1 MPDRV
6 VGVSTK
12 HGSTGRYRKTTSLQH
27 LEKWTDWLCDDKA
40 GPFKA
45 ALAFAVTYCFVQ
57 VVVMTLSSHWAGT
70 GVGVD
75 ESEQLMVM
83 RVLAAGYGSSQPPLY
98 TWLAHL
104 TASLVGTS
112 ILALKIVK
120 YGLLA
125 GGLAAYFTAVR
136 RLGFSNRAAAAAMFG
151 LLLFPQIIWEM
162 QHALTH
168 SVAILCFSSVLF
180 LALVELLKRRSLAAY
195 VLFGLATAAAMLSK
209 YNNVIFLAALLLAA
223 PSLRETRAAIF
234 DRRFPISVVVAL
246 LACLPTFHWSLAHL
260 EDLLLHSDGFG
271 VAEGGSAAA
280 TASLGVFGLGKAIL
294 NFAGLPIAVFAVAF
308 LVAISRPAPSSEP
321 WPWPEKLLWRAIAF
335 ALLITLVVVLAGG
348 VTQFRDR
355 WMLPVFVLLPAALA
369 MRLDAMG
376 DRGRK
381 TQATI
386 VFAGA
391 VLAILVLPVSW
402 YMQVYGGDS
411 RGRIVRMDYH
421 SLYGQLMSEGP
432 VRTVISSWFWAG
444 NLRLVDSDLV
454 VLDDEIP
461 DFAASIRE
469 PAVLVLAADDGEPNS
484 IIFDRIAEA
493 GYAMD
498 TIHRQVAV
506 PQLLG
511 GTLATRQLTITRL
524 HKFTAP

>member
-12 HGSTGRYRKTTSLQH
+12 HGSTGRDGKTTSLQH

-40 GPFKA
+40 GPFNA
-45 ALAFAVTYCFVQ
+45 ALAFSVTYCLVQ

-168 SVAILCFSSVLF
+168 SVAIFCFSSVLF

-223 PSLRETRAAIF
+223 LSLRETRAAIF
-234 DRRFPISVVVAL
+234 DRRFPISVVVAM

-308 LVAISRPAPSSEP
+308 LVAIRRPTPSSEP

-335 ALLITLVVVLAGG
+335 ALLITLAVVLAGG

-484 IIFDRIAEA
+484 IIFDRIAKA

-498 TIHRQVAV
+498 TIHRQVEV

-511 GTLATRQLTITRL
+511 GTPATRQLTIARL
-524 HKFTAP
+524 HRITAP